1 MYVYLV
7 RDGFREEVDDR
18 HAGDDERDAKHGG
31 RVEFLP
37 QREANEGNQHDAAAR
52 PDGVHHAD
60 RDAAEG
66 ERDEVEAD
74 GINGE
79 RSSGGQPFA
88 EAVADFEQ
96 GGGDDFEDDSEG
108 EGEPGV
114 HVDSWFGSVLRTG

>member
-1 MYVYLV
+1 MGN
-7 RDGFREEVDDR
+7 GFGKEVDDG

-37 QREANEGNQHDAAAR
+37 QGEADEGNQHDAAAR
-52 PDGVHHAD
+52 PNGIYGAD

-74 GINGE
+74 GVEEQG
-79 RSSGGQPFA
+79 RGRGQPFA

-96 GGGDDFEDDSEG
+96 GSGDDFEDDSEG
-108 EGEPGV
+108 KPGV
-114 HVDSWFGSVLRTG
+114 HVDSWFGSVLRTE

>member
-1 MYVYLV
+1 M
-7 RDGFREEVDDR
+7 RDGFREEVDDG
-18 HAGDDERDAKHGG
+18 HARDDERDAKHGG

-37 QREANEGNQHDAAAR
+37 QGEADEGNQHDAAAR
-52 PDGVHHAD
+52 PDGIYGAD

-66 ERDEVEAD
+66 KRDEVEAD

-96 GGGDDFEDDSEG
+96 GGGDDFEDDGEG

>member
-1 MYVYLV
+1 MPQAISNQFKL
-7 RDGFREEVDDR
+7 DLAKLEQNSLIELFEVDLRGLKD
-18 HAGDDERDAKHGG
+18 
-31 RVEFLP
+31 V
-37 QREANEGNQHDAAAR
+37 
-52 PDGVHHAD
+52 
-60 RDAAEG
+60 
-66 ERDEVEAD
+66 D

-108 EGEPGV
+108 EGKPGV